1 MGNSWM
7 AGPVAYAQELVD
19 AFRWWLAEKAEWHLE
34 HKAEGGPIILDMW
47 CAALAS
53 DPRVQAAWPVVAEA
67 INQVELWKANPK
79 TRNPAS
85 LQPDASSAAF
95 TKFFRDTVNDETAP
109 DGIPSAVPWEELAKK
124 NDGAQLEKPTV
135 RGKLNVPRERFRS
148 RGGSYLWAGASS

>member
-1 MGNSWM
+1 MVISPGVQVDSQPTGKPNAGKSGTARLTEIRDSEHIRRIEQPVYKRRWDEQWKVGNSWM

-67 INQVELWKANPK
+67 IQSGRA
-79 TRNPAS
+79 
-85 LQPDASSAAF
+85 
-95 TKFFRDTVNDETAP
+95 
-109 DGIPSAVPWEELAKK
+109 
-124 NDGAQLEKPTV
+124 LEKRIQRQETQQATPT
-135 RGKLNVPRERFRS
+135 
-148 RGGSYLWAGASS
+148 